1 MTTNRAKQALSER
14 KSSDRFLEA
23 LDPSDPVVGVT
34 AAGAMERAAGWPSAV
49 GREAFAFG
57 YPVEPQWLD
66 DERIGGYLADLRRQ
80 AGAAPDCV
88 PAMCE
93 LPRDWR
99 AATHPLL
106 LCEYLA
112 YKAALVYREPKAIRD
127 DLLGKSRRDG
137 RRFSEGIAA
146 ATFFDS
152 APRRGSVRRGRVDG
166 DHAGNFNPRTFVRPA
181 SVRYGDTQAVA
192 FVAHRTGYV
201 VLRGTES
208 FDDLATN
215 LNDELTD
222 RTYPELA
229 TVPQSL
235 VGAPRPARRTG
246 YAIAWGAIAPDI
258 EAWVREQVRD
268 GRIDRVVFSG
278 HSLGGSLAIL
288 AGWHFARNRIC
299 PVHAVITFGAPK
311 VGGEEFRRAYE
322 NPALGLK
329 DRTLRL
335 EAADD
340 LITILDRRW
349 DGLVHVGHGWRFK
362 RRPLRPWWQM
372 VLWAPLIEPEVAAEK
387 ALRKARKR
395 GEKNSAGANSGDGPV
410 RERGRND
417 HNLPPEV
424 LQQNTFAGIVLALS
438 LKLSWQLFGRLL
450 RAWTAHSVENHY
462 GIYLSTLS
470 YRKIRAHHEDLARLR
485 LMTRRSFE
493 RENILL
499 ERAYRAAN
507 EDLARHLAFIRGR
520 HPKTFRSIFWRPIRV
535 NSPEQVARTQKQ
547 FTNYVC

>member
-1 MTTNRAKQALSER
+1 MSER
-14 KSSDRFLEA
+14 KASDRFLEA
-23 LDPSDPVVGVT
+23 LEPREPVEAAARLGT
-34 AAGAMERAAGWPSAV
+34 ARDDRAWPSAFS
-49 GREAFAFG
+49 RETFAFG

-66 DERIGGYLADLRRQ
+66 DERIGAHLADLRQ
-80 AGAAPDCV
+80 MAEAAPDCA

-93 LPRDWR
+93 LPRDWQ

-112 YKAALVYREPKAIRD
+112 YKAALVYRELKAIRE
-127 DLLGKSRRDG
+127 DLLGKSPRNG
-137 RRFSEGIAA
+137 RRFSDGIEAA
-146 ATFFDS
+146 AFFDN
-152 APRRGSVRRGRVDG
+152 APRRRSVRPAGTAGEHGGRF
-166 DHAGNFNPRTFVRPA
+166 AARSFVRPA

-208 FDDLATN
+208 FDDRATN

-311 VGGEEFRRAYE
+311 VGGKEFRRAYE
-322 NPALGLK
+322 NPALGLR

-395 GEKNSAGANSGDGPV
+395 GEKNSAGANSGDGTV

-424 LQQNTFAGIVLALS
+424 LQQKTFASIVLALS

-520 HPKTFRSIFWRPIRV
+520 HPKTFRRIFWRPIRV